1 MEEQHLPLKGEII
14 RCFQCGSCTSSC
26 TTNSV
31 MPEYNPRRAIEMA
44 VVSNVIPNSEEAW
57 SCSTC
62 ANCVERCP
70 RGVSAMDFMLSTR
83 ELLFERNREIPED
96 RKAMIESVMNTGL
109 AFSPTDHLDETRGI
123 LGLSSISADV
133 EDLKQIRGLMEQ
145 LGSLR
150 SLRPRDDEV
159 NTR

>member
-1 MEEQHLPLKGEII
+1 MSLEGEIV

-44 VVSNVIPNSEEAW
+44 VVSGVIPTSEEAW

-70 RGVSAMDFMLSTR
+70 RGVSAMDVMLSAR
-83 ELLFERNREIPED
+83 ELLLEKSGEIPGD
-96 RKAMIESVMNTGL
+96 RKAMIRSIMSTGL
-109 AFSPTDHLDETRGI
+109 AFNPVDQLDGTRRT
-123 LGLSSISADV
+123 LGLPEVSLDV
-133 EDLKQIRGLMEQ
+133 ESLKQIRDLVEQ
-145 LGSLR
+145 SDSLK
-150 SLRPRDDEV
+150 SLKSQG
-159 NTR
+159 NGGGAK

>member
-1 MEEQHLPLKGEII
+1 LSLEGEIV

-44 VVSNVIPNSEEAW
+44 VVSGVIPTSEEAW

-70 RGVSAMDFMLSTR
+70 RGVSAMDAMLSTR
-83 ELLFERNREIPED
+83 ELLFERSGEIPQD
-96 RKAMIESVMNTGL
+96 RKAMIESIMSTGF
-109 AFSPTDHLDETRGI
+109 AFDFANDLNKIRRA
-123 LGLSSISADV
+123 LGLSEVTVDA
-133 EDLKQIRGLMEQ
+133 ENLKQIRDLVEQ
-145 LGSLR
+145 SDPLR
-150 SLRPRDDEV
+150 SLRPQGKRAGA
-159 NTR
+159 R